1 MPPKQSSGT
10 GRGRPKATTKKGAK
24 ASEPESEPQSSN
36 PFELS
41 DDDNNRHGTSTREAQ
56 AVEEEEPDKSIP
68 PELLTRLLHEFF
80 AKDATRISRDA
91 NAAAGK
97 YFDVFVREAIA
108 RAAVEKDGGFLEVED
123 LEKSRSVQWGVWWLS
138 GPQPRLWSS
147 NAHYRNTM
155 SPTTPGI
162 HLKLKEVRT
171 EYHPIDAMAACTA
184 AWCLPTVSAQIVH
197 IGVGDRTAGLLPQ
210 IRELSPA
217 IHRKYLTL
225 T

>member
-41 DDDNNRHGTSTREAQ
+41 DDDNNRHGISTREAQ

-123 LEKSRSVQWGVWWLS
+123 LEKVS
-138 GPQPRLWSS
+138 PQ
-147 NAHYRNTM
+147 
-155 SPTTPGI
+155 
-162 HLKLKEVRT
+162 
-171 EYHPIDAMAACTA
+171 
-184 AWCLPTVSAQIVH
+184 
-197 IGVGDRTAGLLPQ
+197 LL
-210 IRELSPA
+210 LD
-217 IHRKYLTL
+217 L
-225 T
+225 

>member
-10 GRGRPKATTKKGAK
+10 GRGRAKATTKKGAK

-41 DDDNNRHGTSTREAQ
+41 DDDNERHGNSTREEQ

-123 LEKSRSVQWGVWWLS
+123 LEKVS
-138 GPQPRLWSS
+138 PQ
-147 NAHYRNTM
+147 
-155 SPTTPGI
+155 
-162 HLKLKEVRT
+162 
-171 EYHPIDAMAACTA
+171 
-184 AWCLPTVSAQIVH
+184 
-197 IGVGDRTAGLLPQ
+197 LL
-210 IRELSPA
+210 LD
-217 IHRKYLTL
+217 L
-225 T
+225 